1 MSQTANHNYETVYI
15 LRPGLTA
22 DGATAIH
29 QKFDTVVAK
38 FEGAVE
44 HREDWGMRELA
55 YEIDDERSGNYHVVV
70 FNGKA
75 GVVEEIERHFR
86 IVGDVIRYLTVSL
99 PKGYDFKLV
108 RKHIQDTEEEVKR
121 AREAKKKGLG
131 ASF

>member
-1 MSQTANHNYETVYI
+1 MSQTANNNYETVYI
-15 LRPGLTA
+15 LRPGLSS

-29 QKFDTVVAK
+29 QKFDSVVAK
-38 FEGAVE
+38 FQGAIE
-44 HREDWGMRELA
+44 HREDWGTRELA

-70 FNGKA
+70 YNGQS

-86 IVGDVIRYLTVSL
+86 IIGDVIRYLTVKL
-99 PKGYDFKLV
+99 PKGYDFKAV